1 MDLTVAAGEVVA
13 MLGANGAGKSTTL
26 RAISS
31 MVRPS
36 AGTVR
41 FDGRD
46 VTGLPGDVVAR
57 RGLAHVPE
65 GRRPLPRL
73 TVRENLR
80 LGAFGRRGREVDT
93 DMDGVF
99 DRFERLRGR
108 RDQKAGTLSGGEQQM
123 LVIGR
128 ALMSRP
134 KMMMLDEPS
143 LGLSPVLVQE
153 VFRMIRELATEGLT
167 VLLVEQNVVQA
178 LGVADRGY
186 VLSTG
191 RVTGHGTSQQLMQD
205 PALLT
210 SYLGSAAA
218 AAQGGG
224 GTVMSRGRF
233 VGSTAIVTGSASGI
247 GRQTAVQF
255 AAEGAQVVVADI
267 DADGASATVAQ
278 IEQAGGVARVSITD
292 VGDPSAVEEL
302 VERTVADWGRI
313 DILHNNAYWAPLYTA
328 VADTTIE
335 QWDRTIAVTLTGAFL
350 GCKFAIP
357 HMIEAGGGVIVNTAS
372 TAAIVASP
380 TFGAYMAAKSGVLGL
395 TRSVAY
401 DYGPMHIRCNAVLP
415 GLIRTAATEPVLS
428 NDERSEWLRSKIV
441 VGRIGEPSDI
451 AHAVLYLASD
461 ESSFMTGQT
470 LVIDGGRQIG

>member
-1 MDLTVAAGEVVA
+1 VQPAAPPAGDPSVPLLSVEGLQAGYGRITALHSVDLTVAAGEVVA

-93 DMDGVF
+93 DMDSVF

-210 SYLGSAAA
+210 SYLGSS
-218 AAQGGG
+218 GGG
-224 GTVMSRGRF
+224 GGK
-233 VGSTAIVTGSASGI
+233 
-247 GRQTAVQF
+247 
-255 AAEGAQVVVADI
+255 AEGA
-267 DADGASATVAQ
+267 
-278 IEQAGGVARVSITD
+278 
-292 VGDPSAVEEL
+292 PS
-302 VERTVADWGRI
+302 
-313 DILHNNAYWAPLYTA
+313 
-328 VADTTIE
+328 
-335 QWDRTIAVTLTGAFL
+335 
-350 GCKFAIP
+350 
-357 HMIEAGGGVIVNTAS
+357 
-372 TAAIVASP
+372 
-380 TFGAYMAAKSGVLGL
+380 
-395 TRSVAY
+395 
-401 DYGPMHIRCNAVLP
+401 
-415 GLIRTAATEPVLS
+415 
-428 NDERSEWLRSKIV
+428 
-441 VGRIGEPSDI
+441 
-451 AHAVLYLASD
+451 
-461 ESSFMTGQT
+461 
-470 LVIDGGRQIG
+470 

>member
-1 MDLTVAAGEVVA
+1 LAPESPAPHDDVPAPIVSPTAPPGGDPAVPLLSVEGLRAGYGRITALHSVDLTVGAGEVVA

-31 MVRPS
+31 MVRPT

-46 VTGLPGDVVAR
+46 VTRLPGDVVAR

-80 LGAFGRRGREVDT
+80 LGAFGRRGREVDA

-108 RDQKAGTLSGGEQQM
+108 SEQKAGTLSGGEQQM

-153 VFRMIRELATEGLT
+153 VFRMIRELAAEGLT

-191 RVTGHGTSQQLMQD
+191 RVTGHGTSQQLIQD

-210 SYLGSAAA
+210 SYLG
-218 AAQGGG
+218 GGG
-224 GTVMSRGRF
+224 KVEGT
-233 VGSTAIVTGSASGI
+233 
-247 GRQTAVQF
+247 
-255 AAEGAQVVVADI
+255 
-267 DADGASATVAQ
+267 
-278 IEQAGGVARVSITD
+278 
-292 VGDPSAVEEL
+292 PS
-302 VERTVADWGRI
+302 
-313 DILHNNAYWAPLYTA
+313 
-328 VADTTIE
+328 
-335 QWDRTIAVTLTGAFL
+335 
-350 GCKFAIP
+350 
-357 HMIEAGGGVIVNTAS
+357 
-372 TAAIVASP
+372 
-380 TFGAYMAAKSGVLGL
+380 
-395 TRSVAY
+395 
-401 DYGPMHIRCNAVLP
+401 
-415 GLIRTAATEPVLS
+415 
-428 NDERSEWLRSKIV
+428 
-441 VGRIGEPSDI
+441 
-451 AHAVLYLASD
+451 
-461 ESSFMTGQT
+461 
-470 LVIDGGRQIG
+470 

>member
-1 MDLTVAAGEVVA
+1 MAPEFAPHDDVPAPIVSPSAPPGGDPAVPLLSVEGLRAGYGRITALHSVDLTVGAGEVVA

-31 MVRPS
+31 MVRPT

-46 VTGLPGDVVAR
+46 VTRLPGDVVAR

-80 LGAFGRRGREVDT
+80 LGAFGRRGREVDA

-108 RDQKAGTLSGGEQQM
+108 SEQKAGTLSGGEQQM

-153 VFRMIRELATEGLT
+153 VFRMIRELAAEGLT

-191 RVTGHGTSQQLMQD
+191 RVTGHGTSQELIQD

-210 SYLGSAAA
+210 STSAAA
-218 AAQGGG
+218 ARWRGHRHE
-224 GTVMSRGRF
+224 SRSLRRQNGDRHR
-233 VGSTAIVTGSASGI
+233 I
-247 GRQTAVQF
+247 G
-255 AAEGAQVVVADI
+255 
-267 DADGASATVAQ
+267 
-278 IEQAGGVARVSITD
+278 
-292 VGDPSAVEEL
+292 VGD
-302 VERTVADWGRI
+302 R
-313 DILHNNAYWAPLYTA
+313 
-328 VADTTIE
+328 
-335 QWDRTIAVTLTGAFL
+335 
-350 GCKFAIP
+350 
-357 HMIEAGGGVIVNTAS
+357 
-372 TAAIVASP
+372 
-380 TFGAYMAAKSGVLGL
+380 
-395 TRSVAY
+395 
-401 DYGPMHIRCNAVLP
+401 
-415 GLIRTAATEPVLS
+415 
-428 NDERSEWLRSKIV
+428 
-441 VGRIGEPSDI
+441 
-451 AHAVLYLASD
+451 
-461 ESSFMTGQT
+461 
-470 LVIDGGRQIG
+470 